1 VTPARGEVWR
11 YSPVVPRPGQ
21 STLRLVVSSDGI
33 NRVEELPVVLAL
45 HIVDNDPGGL
55 LAVAVPPYGWA
66 TALTIEPVMRS
77 RLSERL
83 DVVDSATL
91 DNVSAALRAAQDL

>member
-1 VTPARGEVWR
+1 VTPARGEIWR
-11 YSPVVPRPGQ
+11 YTPAVPRPGQ
-21 STLRLVVSSDGI
+21 PTLRLIVSSNCV

-45 HIVDNDPGGL
+45 HIVDEDPGGL
-55 LAVAVPPYGWA
+55 LAVAVPPHGWA

-77 RLSERL
+77 RLS
-83 DVVDSATL
+83 DHVDTIDAGTL

>member
-1 VTPARGEVWR
+1 MIPARGDIWR
-11 YSPVVPRPGQ
+11 YTPAVPRPGQ
-21 STLRLVVSSDGI
+21 STLRLIVSSDGI
-33 NRVEELPVVLAL
+33 NRVQELPVVLAL
-45 HIVDNDPGGL
+45 HIVDDDPGGL

-77 RLSERL
+77 RLAEH
-83 DVVDSATL
+83 VDTIDAASL